1 MLAPLKRRPFMSM
14 RGLTVGIAAFVVAGA
29 ALTGCCGKRTSS
41 DSSEKPTLSDNEPS
55 PSDYKFQ
62 GTHFHFNRVPLEVDI
77 PPGWKETQNTR
88 NWAVFKPTGGGAL
101 AAFSPGTDC
110 GQVEKRFY
118 SALGELG
125 LTNVVW
131 NGGQKT
137 ILVNGLSTVTAEG
150 TAIEGSQVSYIKYAL
165 TKSPRGGCLVSLVN
179 IWKNRSGDYMS
190 ATEKMFG
197 SVSLQ

>member
-1 MLAPLKRRPFMSM
+1 MSM
-14 RGLTVGIAAFVVAGA
+14 RGLVVGVTALFAAGV
-29 ALTGCCGKRTSS
+29 ALTGCCGKSSSSSS
-41 DSSEKPTLSDNEPS
+41 DNKPTISDNEPS
-55 PSDYKFQ
+55 PSDYKLK

-88 NWAVFKPTGGGAL
+88 NWAVFKPAAGGAL

-110 GQVEKRFY
+110 GAVEKRFY

-137 ILVNGLSTVTAEG
+137 ILVHGLSTVTAEG

-165 TKSPRGGCLVSLVN
+165 TKSPTGGCLISLVN
-179 IWKNRSGDYMS
+179 IWKNRTGDYMS
-190 ATEKMFG
+190 ATETMFS
-197 SVSLQ
+197 SVERQ

>member
-1 MLAPLKRRPFMSM
+1 MEM
-14 RGLTVGIAAFVVAGA
+14 RGVLVGVAALAAVSVVVA
-29 ALTGCCGKRTSS
+29 GCCGKSSTSS
-41 DSSEKPTLSDNEPS
+41 SDNKPTLSDNEPS
-55 PSDYKFQ
+55 PSDYKFT

-88 NWAVFKPTGGGAL
+88 NWAVFKPVAGGAL

-137 ILVNGLSTVTAEG
+137 ILVNGLTTVTAEG

-165 TKSPRGGCLVSLVN
+165 TKSKGGGCLVSLVN
-179 IWKNRSGDYMS
+179 IWKNRSGDYMG
-190 ATEKMFG
+190 ATEKMFA
-197 SVSLQ
+197 SVAHQ